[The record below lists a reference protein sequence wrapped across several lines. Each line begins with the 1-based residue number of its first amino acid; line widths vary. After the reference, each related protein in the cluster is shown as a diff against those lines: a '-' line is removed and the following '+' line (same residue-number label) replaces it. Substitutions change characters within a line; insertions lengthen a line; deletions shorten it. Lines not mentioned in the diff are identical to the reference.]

1 MSEDNHGMFQR
12 LSSFFQGVKKTPA
25 QQTVTPTL
33 TSAPT
38 PDDTTTDITTLKSRI
53 AGLKMDVE
61 DRDREIARLKRE
73 FEHNR
78 KDAQA
83 EAGSAGE
90 AELLKL
96 AKKAAPL
103 LSQLVTLKDMN
114 EKGKDIRSA
123 DILKLFSKIE
133 KLFYDIGL
141 QRVGEVGETAEFDP
155 AVHQRMSG
163 AGLQNG
169 DPVKVRFVGYRFDR
183 VIATKAMVS
192 AGEVF
197 HDDRI

>member
-1 MSEDNHGMFQR
+1 MSEDKHGMFQR

-25 QQTVTPTL
+25 QQTVAPA
-33 TSAPT
+33 SAP
-38 PDDTTTDITTLKSRI
+38 DDMTTDITALKSRV

-61 DRDREIARLKRE
+61 DRDQEIVRLKSEFDRIRE
-73 FEHNR
+73 
-78 KDAQA
+78 DILA
-83 EAGSAGE
+83 ETGSAGE

-123 DILKLFSKIE
+123 DILKLFSKLE
-133 KLFYDIGL
+133 KLFDDIGL
-141 QRVGEVGETAEFDP
+141 QRVGDVGETTGFDP
-155 AVHQRMSG
+155 TVHERMSG
-163 AGLQNG
+163 AGVQAGN
-169 DPVKVRFVGYRFDR
+169 PVKVRFVGYRFNR
-183 VIATKAMVS
+183 VVVTKAMVS
-192 AGEVF
+192 AGEVS

>member
-1 MSEDNHGMFQR
+1 MSENNHGMFQR

-25 QQTVTPTL
+25 QQTVAPNP

-38 PDDTTTDITTLKSRI
+38 PDDTTTDITALKSRI
-53 AGLKMDVE
+53 AGLKMDVG

-73 FEHNR
+73 FEHTR

-114 EKGKDIRSA
+114 EKGKDIRPA

-169 DPVKVRFVGYRFDR
+169 DPVKVRFVGYRFNR
-183 VIATKAMVS
+183 VVVTKAMVS
-192 AGEVF
+192 AGEVS